1 MNSIFMCRAALFL
14 LIVTALLTSG
24 CATIVK
30 GSSQGVTVKTDP
42 PSASCEFSKQGKTVG
57 VVNPTPGTVQLGKGA
72 SALDVIC
79 KKPGYLDAS
88 AKLSSSFQGWTLG
101 NAILGGIV
109 GIVIDAG
116 SGAMHEYQPEI
127 SLKLLP
133 ESFGSNESR
142 DAYFNAQRAEV
153 LAQSESAKAK
163 INGKCSKDQCEKLLM
178 KADEKTEEA
187 LTEVESSRKR
197 ATIAPTASEKTAP
210 LPPVTRSETSSDMT
224 AVRATPTSFTE
235 SDRFL
240 KVGDRWK
247 YKFNDR
253 GRDVGSVT
261 VEIVESSGRKM
272 RERFTREGYKGFAA
286 ERDVEI
292 VFGPS
297 RFLAPITF
305 PGGYMLTEFAP
316 YLPPGTE
323 LKAGQ
328 IWDSV
333 PGIFFMP
340 QVGKKTLVSQV
351 RVVKQETVR
360 VPAGPFSSWRIETD
374 SEEDSS
380 TPGVRV
386 KVKCTFWYSPEMK
399 RTIKMTIDSIVSIH
413 AQSGSEVYE
422 LMSFDAGK

>member
-1 MNSIFMCRAALFL
+1 MNSILMCRATFFI

-42 PSASCEFSKQGKTVG
+42 PGASCELSKQGKSVG

-88 AKLSSSFQGWTLG
+88 AMLSSSFQGWTLG

-127 SLKLLP
+127 SMKLLP
-133 ESFGSNESR
+133 ESFGSIDSR
-142 DAYFNAQRAEV
+142 DAYFDAWRAEV
-153 LAQSESAKAK
+153 LTQSESAKAE
-163 INGKCSKDQCEKLLM
+163 ITGKCSKDQCEKLLK

-197 ATIAPTASEKTAP
+197 AAIAPIAAGQTAP
-210 LPPVTRSETSSDMT
+210 LPPVTRTETSSAVPAVT
-224 AVRATPTSFTE
+224 AAPASSTE
-235 SDRFL
+235 SAQFL

-261 VEIVESSGRKM
+261 VEIMESSGRKV

-286 ERDVEI
+286 ERDVEV
-292 VFGPS
+292 VFSPS
-297 RFLAPITF
+297 RFLAPIAF
-305 PGGYMLTEFAP
+305 PGGYLLTEIAP
-316 YLPPGTE
+316 YLAPGTE

-328 IWDSV
+328 IWDGV
-333 PGIFFMP
+333 PGIFFFP
-340 QVGKKTLVSQV
+340 SIGKRTLISQV
-351 RVVKQETVR
+351 RVVRQETVR
-360 VPAGPFSSWRIETD
+360 VPAGAFASWRIETD
-374 SEEDSS
+374 SEEDDSAL
-380 TPGVRV
+380 RA

-399 RTIKMTIDSIVSIH
+399 RTVKMTIDSIVSIH
-413 AQSGSEVYE
+413 ALSGSEAYE
-422 LMSFDAGK
+422 LVSFDPGK

>member
-1 MNSIFMCRAALFL
+1 MNGILICRVTLLFM
-14 LIVTALLTSG
+14 IVTTILTSG

-42 PSASCEFSKQGKTVG
+42 PGASCELSKQSKTVG

-127 SLKLLP
+127 SMKLLP
-133 ESFGSNESR
+133 ESFGSIDSR
-142 DAYFNAQRAEV
+142 DAYFDAWRADV
-153 LAQSESAKAK
+153 LVQSERAKTQIA
-163 INGKCSKDQCEKLLM
+163 GKCSKDQCEKLLK

-187 LTEVESSRKR
+187 LTEVESSRTR
-197 ATIAPTASEKTAP
+197 ATITPIAAGQAAT
-210 LPPVTRSETSSDMT
+210 LPPVSRIETISAATALTASTASS
-224 AVRATPTSFTE
+224 TE

-247 YKFNDR
+247 YKFSDR

-261 VEIVESSGRKM
+261 VEIMEYSGRRV
-272 RERFTREGYKGFAA
+272 RERVTREGYKGFAA
-286 ERDVEI
+286 ERDVEV
-292 VFGPS
+292 VFSPS
-297 RFLAPITF
+297 RFLAPIAL
-305 PGGYMLTEFAP
+305 PGGYLLTEIAP
-316 YLPPGTE
+316 YLPSGTE

-328 IWDSV
+328 LWDGV
-333 PGIFFMP
+333 PGIFFISDT
-340 QVGKKTLVSQV
+340 GKITLVSQV
-351 RVVKQETVR
+351 RVMKQETVQ
-360 VPAGPFSSWRIETD
+360 VPAGTFPSWRIETE
-374 SEEDSS
+374 SEVSNS
-380 TPGVRV
+380 WSRA
-386 KVKCTFWYSPEMK
+386 KIRCTFWYSPGMK
-399 RTIKMTIDSIVSIH
+399 RTIKMTIDTI
-413 AQSGSEVYE
+413 ALLTANSGSEAYE
-422 LMSFDAGK
+422 LVSFDPGK